1 MMLKASCVHKNT
13 PVKLIL
19 TTSIHCSY
27 VSSSRDT
34 PGAFV
39 PALLNN
45 RSRRPYLLC
54 VVLNSS
60 WTDTGSPTLVGIAI
74 AFPPKASISEAT
86 SFSGSGLLPAN
97 INVHPSAASAT
108 DQAFPTPDPAPVT
121 IAILSVLVI

>member
-19 TTSIHCSY
+19 TTFIHWSY
-27 VSSSRDT
+27 VSFSRDT

-45 RSRRPYLLC
+45 RSRRPYLLW
-54 VVLNSS
+54 VVSNSS
-60 WTDTGSPTLVGIAI
+60 WIDTGSPTLVGIATVSYTHL
-74 AFPPKASISEAT
+74 SISEET

-108 DQAFPTPDPAPVT
+108 DEAFPTPDPAPVT
-121 IAILSVLVI
+121 IATLSVLVI